1 MFFIRGYQRWIGG
14 KMLTVKALNSNGFGL
29 PVLVRE
35 PIIEVRNLE
44 QKFKTTSGNTVVAL
58 DNVNVNIGDTE
69 FLAVLGPS
77 GCGKSTLMQIMAGL
91 IKQTSGEVLLKGKH
105 VKGPNRDIGI
115 VFQRPALFPWRLVL
129 DNVLLSAE
137 VLGIE
142 KSKARVRAQELL
154 ELVGLGDAGKLYPYE
169 LSGGMQQRVSI
180 ARALMHDPEILFMD
194 EPFGALDAL
203 TRETMGLELL
213 HIWEMK
219 RKTVVF
225 ITHSVTEA
233 LFLADRVLVMSPRP
247 GRVAEDFKVDL
258 PRPRDLDVMAT
269 PEFNEAA
276 KHLRHLLGATMGD

>member
-1 MFFIRGYQRWIGG
+1 MGG
-14 KMLTVKALNSNGFGL
+14 MMMTTNAFTSTVLEKTLS
-29 PVLVRE
+29 VRE
-35 PIIEVRNLE
+35 PIIEVCNLD
-44 QKFKTTSGNTVVAL
+44 QRFKTTSGNTVVAL
-58 DNVNVNIGDTE
+58 DNVNVSIGDTE

-91 IKQTSGEVLLKGKH
+91 VKPTSGQVQLKGKD

-129 DNVLLSAE
+129 DNVMLSAE
-137 VLGIE
+137 VLGLE
-142 KSKARVRAQELL
+142 RSQAKVRAQELL
-154 ELVGLGDAGKLYPYE
+154 ELVGLGDSGKLYPYE

-213 HIWEMK
+213 RIWEMK

-247 GRVAEDFKVDL
+247 GRVAEDFKVNL
-258 PRPRDLDVMAT
+258 PRPRNLDVMST
-269 PEFNEAA
+269 PGFSEAA
-276 KHLRHLLGATMGD
+276 GHLRHLLGATIGE

>member
-1 MFFIRGYQRWIGG
+1 
-14 KMLTVKALNSNGFGL
+14 MLTVKALNSNGFGL

>member
-1 MFFIRGYQRWIGG
+1 MTTDALSTNVLG
-14 KMLTVKALNSNGFGL
+14 KTVS
-29 PVLVRE
+29 VRE
-35 PIIEVRNLE
+35 PIIEVRNLD

-58 DNVNVNIGDTE
+58 DNVNVSIGDTE

-91 IKQTSGEVLLKGKH
+91 VKPTSGQVLLKGKH

-115 VFQRPALFPWRLVL
+115 VLQRPALFPWRLVL
-129 DNVLLSAE
+129 DNVMLSAE
-137 VLGIE
+137 VLGME
-142 KSKARVRAQELL
+142 KAQAKIRAQELL
-154 ELVGLGDAGKLYPYE
+154 ELVGLGDSGKLYPYE

-213 HIWEMK
+213 RIWEMK

-247 GRVAEDFKVDL
+247 GRVAEDFKIDL
-258 PRPRDLDVMAT
+258 PRPRDLDVMSM
-269 PEFNEAA
+269 PGFSEAA
-276 KHLRHLLGATMGD
+276 GHLRHLLGATIGE

>member
-1 MFFIRGYQRWIGG
+1 MGGTMMTTNALTSNVLG
-14 KMLTVKALNSNGFGL
+14 KMVSVSE
-29 PVLVRE
+29 PV
-35 PIIEVRNLE
+35 IEVRNLD
-44 QKFKTTSGNTVVAL
+44 QRFKTTSGNTVVAL
-58 DNVNVNIGDTE
+58 DNVNVSIGNTE

-91 IKQTSGEVLLKGKH
+91 LKPTSGDVLVKGKN
-105 VKGPNRDIGI
+105 VKGPNRDIGV

-137 VLGIE
+137 VLGLE
-142 KSKARVRAQELL
+142 KTQAKVRAQELL

-194 EPFGALDAL
+194 EPYGALDAL

-213 HIWEMK
+213 RIWEMK

-225 ITHSVTEA
+225 ITHSVNEA

-258 PRPRDLDVMAT
+258 PRPRDLDVMST
-269 PEFNEAA
+269 PGFAEAA
-276 KHLRHLLGATMGD
+276 QHLRHLLGATIGD